1 VRCMYMCTC
10 IYVFSERILLTANKG
25 MLFFRG
31 KNDRPR
37 KLTKP
42 AKRSATATYFVP
54 APLLPHIERCWEAMS
69 ALDGASNADDDDA
82 AGGGSSSRT
91 RSLIEMKLVPIRAGD
106 EVPLKRVRY
115 CSTTR

>member
-1 VRCMYMCTC
+1 MLHVCM
-10 IYVFSERILLTANKG
+10 YVFSARILPLTANKG

-37 KLTKP
+37 EKTEP
-42 AKRSATATYFVP
+42 AKRSATAAYFVP
-54 APLLPHIERCWEAMS
+54 ERLLPHIERCREAMS
-69 ALDGASNADDDDA
+69 ALDGASNADDDDDA

-91 RSLIEMKLVPIRAGD
+91 RSLVEMKLVPIRAGD

-115 CSTTR
+115 GSKTR